1 MAKKKEKKKIGK
13 DENNNEHSRQIFL
26 HIPENSRA
34 GVVVAKIRVLMQE
47 YSGNVLERG
56 EKEKKEGGLGRKK
69 EKIFKRGRICFF
81 KKVIHLFI

>member
-56 EKEKKEGGLGRKK
+56 EKEKKEGGAGKK
-69 EKIFKRGRICFF
+69 KGKDLQKRPFMFF
-81 KKVIHLFI
+81 